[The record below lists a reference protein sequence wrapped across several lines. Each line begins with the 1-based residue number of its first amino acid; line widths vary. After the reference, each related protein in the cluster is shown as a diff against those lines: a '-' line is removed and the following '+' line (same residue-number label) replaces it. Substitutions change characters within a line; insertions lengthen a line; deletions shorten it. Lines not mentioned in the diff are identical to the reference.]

1 MNEINKSKST
11 DFMLTTFDNQFNPF
25 TEFDAWFKEDH
36 RLGHNCCELLAK
48 VSAVSDVSSE
58 EIREQDTIN
67 AIDLI
72 VSREPLIYKKV
83 SESDF

>member
-1 MNEINKSKST
+1 MNETT
-11 DFMLTTFDNQFNPF
+11 DFMLTTFDNPINPF

-58 EIREQDTIN
+58 EIREQDTLK
-67 AIDLI
+67 AIDYI
-72 VSREPLIYKKV
+72 VDREPMVYRKV
-83 SESDF
+83 SKSDFTD